1 MKKKIAL
8 SEPLTSLIGGIENAA
23 LTNFYGPPGAGKT
36 NICLLACLEC
46 VNNGGKVV
54 YVDTEGGF
62 SIERFKQLAGTEE
75 IENLLK
81 KIIFI
86 QPKDFKEQGK
96 IIKSLE
102 KMDTDMIIVDSVVS
116 LYRLECADPS
126 IETLEA
132 NKELSVQLSILSN
145 IAREKNIP
153 VIITA
158 HTFKRWDT
166 GENEIIGGFT
176 IKYWSKSMIFLEHT
190 GKMSERKATVI
201 KHRSIPEGKSAKF
214 LIVENG
220 IKPSSF
226 KIF

>member
-1 MKKKIAL
+1 ML
-8 SEPLTSLIGGIENAA
+8 PEPFFSLIGGVERAA
-23 LTNFYGPPGAGKT
+23 LTNFYGPPGVGKT

-46 VNNGGKVV
+46 IKNGGSVV
-54 YVDTEGGF
+54 YMDTEGGF
-62 SIERFKQLAGTEE
+62 SVERFKQIAGAEKYE
-75 IENLLK
+75 DMLK

-86 QPKDFKEQGK
+86 QPKNFKEQGK
-96 IIKSLE
+96 IIRSLE
-102 KMDTDMIIVDSVVS
+102 KMDVDLIIVDSVVS
-116 LYRLECADPS
+116 LYRLECADPN

-158 HTFKRWDT
+158 HTFKNWDT

-176 IKYWSKSMIFLEHT
+176 IKYWSKSIIFLDFTE
-190 GKMSERKATVI
+190 KMSERKAILI
-201 KHRSIPEGKSAKF
+201 KHRSLPEGKSVKF
-214 LIVENG
+214 FIVENG
-220 IKPSSF
+220 IKPSGF